1 MILAVIGFALVFF
14 GTLFVLA
21 LCRAA
26 ALGDEPMASYG
37 RPLFFCERCERR
49 TAMRITSSTATV
61 LACRDHDLCGFR
73 RCVRD
78 ELHPEN
84 VGAIYD
90 PGLGQTPT
98 PKE

>member
-21 LCRAA
+21 LCRMGA
-26 ALGDEPMASYG
+26 MADRRVDPYG

-61 LACRDHDLCGFR
+61 LACSDHDLCGFR
-73 RCVRD
+73 RCLRD
-78 ELHPEN
+78 ERHPEN
-84 VGAIYD
+84 FGILYD
-90 PGLGQTPT
+90 PAADITPGER
-98 PKE
+98 K